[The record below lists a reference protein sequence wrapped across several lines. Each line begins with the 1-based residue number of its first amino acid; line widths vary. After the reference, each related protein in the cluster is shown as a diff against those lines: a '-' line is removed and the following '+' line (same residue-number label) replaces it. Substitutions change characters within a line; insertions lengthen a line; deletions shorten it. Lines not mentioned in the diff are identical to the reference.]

1 MEEDKTQEYLTGLG
15 NVCDTINNIVVGNY
29 IETNIINPEPLTT
42 IMKRQTDHVRFMQTY
57 MVDTDL
63 TTYSNIAT
71 MGEQWIINNQQEN

>member
-15 NVCDTINNIVVGNY
+15 NVCDTINNIVGGNY

-42 IMKRQTDHVRFMQTY
+42 IIKRHTDHVRIMETH
-57 MVDTDL
+57 MVGTDL

-71 MGEQWIINNQQEN
+71 MGEQWISNNQQEN